1 MIKKL
6 SLHFCFNVCLN
17 DSKKLILLEI
27 DNVKCLFIFNKM
39 KPWTTTILA
48 NFNYFD
54 KACG

>member
-6 SLHFCFNVCLN
+6 SSHFCFNVCLN